1 MEMRKIVSFGN
12 SSYVVTLPKAWVTK
26 NGLRKGDTLTIDE
39 RPYELV
45 LSARGEGKKKRSET
59 TINCEGKT
67 LRELKTE
74 LIAAYVNNSNII
86 TLKGA
91 NIKDLSATIKPIIY
105 GLVGVEVIEETSS
118 SIVVKDL
125 LEISEVS
132 IDDIV
137 RRMDLLVKSMLED
150 STHRD
155 KIESVQERDKE
166 VNRLALLA
174 ARLFRAATDNPGIL
188 KTFNTNYWDLL
199 MARHITVQLEHEGD
213 YVKRVAKLLNTNN
226 SRKNSGEESRRIY
239 SQLAARYKEAMKVYY
254 SKDKPASYKMES
266 DTKRFMQECDKVIEK
281 NRDAT
286 TVRVIENLKQMTKSI
301 MYILRTVM
309 EHE

>member
-1 MEMRKIVSFGN
+1 MRKIVSFGN
-12 SSYVVTLPKAWVTK
+12 SSYVISLPKAWVTK
-26 NGLRKGDTLTIDE
+26 NGLKKGDTLTIE
-39 RPYELV
+39 EKPYELV
-45 LSARGEGKKKRSET
+45 MSARGEGKKKRSET
-59 TINCEGKT
+59 NINCEGKT

-74 LIAAYVNNSNII
+74 IIAAYVNNSNII

-150 STHRD
+150 STHSD
-155 KIESVQERDKE
+155 KTESVQERDRE

-199 MARHITVQLEHEGD
+199 MSRQVTVQLEHIGD
-213 YVKRVAKLLNTNN
+213 YVKRIAKLLNGN
-226 SRKNSGEESRRIY
+226 RKNRGEDIRRIY
-239 SQLAARYKEAMKVYY
+239 SQLASRYKEAMKTYY
-254 SKDKPASYKMES
+254 NKDKPASYKIES

-281 NRDAT
+281 NRDAK
-286 TVRVIENLKQMTKSI
+286 TVRIIENLKQMTKSI

>member
-12 SSYVVTLPKAWVTK
+12 SSYVITLPKAWVTK
-26 NGLRKGDTLTIDE
+26 NGLRKGDTLAIE
-39 RPYELV
+39 EKPYELV
-45 LSARGEGKKKRSET
+45 LSARGEGKKKKSET

-86 TLKGA
+86 ILKGG
-91 NIKDLSATIKPIIY
+91 NIKDLSASIKPIIY
-105 GLVGVEVIEETSS
+105 GLVGVEVLEETSS

-137 RRMDLLVKSMLED
+137 RRMDLLVKSMLDD
-150 STHRD
+150 STHGD

-166 VNRLALLA
+166 VNRLSLLS
-174 ARLFRAATDNPGIL
+174 ARLFRAATDNPSIL

-199 MARHITVQLEHEGD
+199 ISRQITIQLEHTGD
-213 YVKRVAKLLNTNN
+213 YVKRIAKLLNGR
-226 SRKNSGEESRRIY
+226 RKNSGEESRRIY

-254 SKDKPASYKMES
+254 NKDKPASYKMES

-286 TVRVIENLKQMTKSI
+286 TVRIIENLKQMTKAI
-301 MYILRTVM
+301 MYILRAVM